1 VFFFPVSKQ
10 ISAIMTTIPITA
22 SSPLPITNLAEIATS
37 GALDEISNA
46 PGQIRLQIKRE
57 GLVKDGITHK
67 AVFFLIYQTTRY
79 GPQNGFRLCLVHEGF
94 RVGDLE
100 KEDGD
105 MEALSKAEEKI
116 EQGAMEF
123 IRLGTQPPAIQD
135 P

>member
-1 VFFFPVSKQ
+1 
-10 ISAIMTTIPITA
+10 
-22 SSPLPITNLAEIATS
+22 
-37 GALDEISNA
+37 
-46 PGQIRLQIKRE
+46 
-57 GLVKDGITHK
+57 
-67 AVFFLIYQTTRY
+67 
-79 GPQNGFRLCLVHEGF
+79 VHEGF

-100 KEDGD
+100 REDGD